1 MAPSQSLGAPPRP
14 TPDRVST
21 LADQP
26 SNHPPPPPP
35 IARVLRV
42 TGSICAGAATGT
54 TTPAHSP
61 QRYLNRR
68 TRPVPPTGRANG
80 SHNKGKQQTGM
91 KPLPRAMFPLTTVSF
106 LCEAT
111 TLTPSLHR
119 VSFLYEATS
128 VISFTTKNTKR
139 TK

>member
-21 LADQP
+21 LTDQP

-68 TRPVPPTGRANG
+68 TRPVSPHGAGGRQQQQRQTTDWNETPPSGNVPPYHG
-80 SHNKGKQQTGM
+80 
-91 KPLPRAMFPLTTVSF
+91 
-106 LCEAT
+106 
-111 TLTPSLHR
+111 
-119 VSFLYEATS
+119 
-128 VISFTTKNTKR
+128 VISL
-139 TK
+139 